1 MPSSADVLIIGG
13 GVIGLTTAYTLAR
26 AGARVA
32 VLDRQDFGREASW
45 AGAGIIPPG
54 NPERAATP
62 YDRLRAT
69 SSEIYPAFAAELQE
83 RTGLDVGYRRTGG
96 LEFDDP
102 DEPIAVDAWTA
113 EGVPWEQLDRE
124 QAHAAEPTL

>member
-26 AGARVA
+26 AGARVV
-32 VLDRQDFGREASW
+32 VLDRRDFGREASR

-54 NPERAATP
+54 NPDRAATP

-69 SSEIYPAFAAELQE
+69 SSAMYPAIVAELQE
-83 RTGLDVGYRRTGG
+83 RTGLNVGYRRTGG
-96 LEFDDP
+96 LEFNDP

-113 EGVPWEQLDRE
+113 EGVPWERLEPE
-124 QAHAAEPTL
+124 QACSV